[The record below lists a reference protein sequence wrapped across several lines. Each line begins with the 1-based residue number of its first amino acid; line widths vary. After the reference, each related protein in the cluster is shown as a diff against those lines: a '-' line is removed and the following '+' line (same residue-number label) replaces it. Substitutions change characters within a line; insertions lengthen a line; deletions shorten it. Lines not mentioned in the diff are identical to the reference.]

1 MNTDAIHT
9 KRLLLRPLVKSDA
22 PDLFL
27 LDSNP
32 EVMRFL
38 GNHPIESINQVYI
51 YLENIMQQY
60 VENGI
65 GRWAV
70 IKKETSTFMG
80 WAGIKWVNTLTNGH
94 INYYDIGYRLKP
106 EFWGKGYAT
115 ETTEA
120 WIDYAKT
127 QQDIKELF
135 AITHIDNF
143 ASQNVLQ
150 KCGFVKKNTF
160 PDTIHGATI
169 ECVWFEL

>member
-38 GNHPIESINQVYI
+38 GNHPIESIDQVYI

-70 IKKETSTFMG
+70 IKKETRTFMG
-80 WAGIKWVNTLTNGH
+80 GQALNG
-94 INYYDIGYRLKP
+94 
-106 EFWGKGYAT
+106 
-115 ETTEA
+115 
-120 WIDYAKT
+120 
-127 QQDIKELF
+127 
-135 AITHIDNF
+135 
-143 ASQNVLQ
+143 
-150 KCGFVKKNTF
+150 
-160 PDTIHGATI
+160 
-169 ECVWFEL
+169 